1 MSEEPPSARPP
12 PQCQPIDQQQLAH
25 LQRLCW
31 GEEAS
36 APSSW
41 RQGFAMC
48 SSGWRGGLQQLENG
62 PCALLAA
69 VQAAM
74 FSVAGVQTLLHSP
87 PSVDAEN
94 KALALALSTIICRAS
109 SGSCILVRWNGRD
122 DTIPTVTPTEP
133 SQVH

>member
-1 MSEEPPSARPP
+1 MSEEPPSPK
-12 PQCQPIDQQQLAH
+12 CQPIDQQQLAD

-31 GEEAS
+31 GEATS

-41 RQGFAMC
+41 RQGFAMS
-48 SSGWRGGLQQLENG
+48 SSGWRGGLQQLDDG

-74 FSVAGVQTLLHSP
+74 FSAAGVQTLLHSP
-87 PSVDAEN
+87 PSDDAEH

-109 SGSCILVRWNGRD
+109 SGSSSLVRWNGLD
-122 DTIPTVTPTEP
+122 DTIPTVTPTDP
-133 SQVH
+133 SQVQ